1 LRAGARPGSTH
12 ARHRRTAGARSTERA
27 AAVAGA
33 GADAA
38 AWPERAAARRTR
50 RGTRARDPA
59 GAAEG
64 RRATALLLLATLVR
78 PELARLRRLRVVAA
92 RRGRSEAWGRRA
104 EALATAAATPA
115 TTPRAIVE
123 LAASRGR
130 GERARRVLLWSALVP
145 RLARCAFVTRL

>member
-1 LRAGARPGSTH
+1 RSSLVGHEQALHLPSGADRFEHRVWSGDRLPRLVRRRGLRARTRGDAADLLRVLRAGARPGSTH

-59 GAAEG
+59 
-64 RRATALLLLATLVR
+64 
-78 PELARLRRLRVVAA
+78 
-92 RRGRSEAWGRRA
+92 
-104 EALATAAATPA
+104 
-115 TTPRAIVE
+115 
-123 LAASRGR
+123 
-130 GERARRVLLWSALVP
+130 
-145 RLARCAFVTRL
+145 